1 MSRYTSASVGN
12 YSCIRH
18 HHQGFTL
25 TEIVSTLAIVGI
37 LSGLAAPGLQ
47 AITEQKQGEMTLRTL
62 AEHLAL
68 ARASAAA
75 YGQTVT
81 FCRSADGLACSGSW
95 SDGSIVFTDRNADR
109 LINQDDLLLRSQI
122 TPELKGSIEWRA
134 FQNRQY
140 LQIEATGFMRYQS
153 GNFLYCPHDG
163 DPRNALQLIVNSTG
177 RARYAVDSNGDGIRE
192 DSSGKPLACQP
203 R

>member
-1 MSRYTSASVGN
+1 MSQQALNNSGSHLDF
-12 YSCIRH
+12 CIH
-18 HHQGFTL
+18 NQGFTL
-25 TEIVSTLAIVGI
+25 PEIITSLAIVGI

-47 AITEQKQGEMTLRTL
+47 ALTEQKQGETSLRTL

-68 ARASAAA
+68 ARASAAT

-81 FCRSADGLACSGSW
+81 FCRSADGLTCSGSW
-95 SDGSIVFTDRNADR
+95 SDGSIVFTDSNGDR
-109 LINQDDLLLRSQI
+109 LINQDDQRLRSQI
-122 TPELKGSIEWRA
+122 TTGLNGSIEWRA

-163 DPRNALQLIVNSTG
+163 DPRDALQLIVNSTG

-203 R
+203 

>member
-1 MSRYTSASVGN
+1 MSHQALNNSGSHSGF
-12 YSCIRH
+12 CIH
-18 HHQGFTL
+18 NQGFTL
-25 TEIVSTLAIVGI
+25 PEIITSLAIVGI

-47 AITEQKQGEMTLRTL
+47 ALTEQKQGETSLRTL

-68 ARASAAA
+68 ARASAAT

-81 FCRSADGLACSGSW
+81 FCRSADGLTCSGSW
-95 SDGSIVFTDRNADR
+95 SDGSIVFTDSNGDR
-109 LINQDDLLLRSQI
+109 LINQDDQRLRSQV
-122 TPELKGSIEWRA
+122 TTGLNGSIEWRA

-163 DPRNALQLIVNSTG
+163 DPRDALQLIVNSTG

-203 R
+203 

>member
-1 MSRYTSASVGN
+1 MSRHARYSSGSRSGFSVQQ
-12 YSCIRH
+12 
-18 HHQGFTL
+18 QGFTL
-25 TEIVSTLAIVGI
+25 PEIITTLAIVGI

-47 AITEQKQGEMTLRTL
+47 ALTEQKQGETTLRTL

-68 ARASAAA
+68 ARASAAN
-75 YGQTVT
+75 YGRTVT
-81 FCRSADGLACSGSW
+81 FCRSADGLTCSGNW

-109 LINQDDLLLRSQI
+109 LINQDDLLLRSQVN
-122 TPELKGSIEWRA
+122 TQLQGSIEWRA

-163 DPRNALQLIVNSTG
+163 DPRNALQLIVNNTG
-177 RARYAVDSNGDGIRE
+177 RARYAVDSNGDGVRE
-192 DSSGKPLACQP
+192 DSSGKPLACQL
-203 R
+203 

>member
-1 MSRYTSASVGN
+1 MSRQARRSSG
-12 YSCIRH
+12 SRSGFSIS
-18 HHQGFTL
+18 HQGFTL
-25 TEIVSTLAIVGI
+25 PEIITTLAIVGI
-37 LSGLAAPGLQ
+37 LSSLAAPGLQ
-47 AITEQKQGEMTLRTL
+47 ALTEQKQGETTLRTL

-68 ARASAAA
+68 ARSSAATYA
-75 YGQTVT
+75 QTVT
-81 FCRSADGLACSGSW
+81 FCRSTDGLTCSGSW

-109 LINQDDLLLRSQI
+109 LINQDDLLLRSQVTTALPGTI
-122 TPELKGSIEWRA
+122 AWRA

-177 RARYAVDSNGDGIRE
+177 RVRYAVDSNGDGIRE
-192 DSSGKPLACQP
+192 DSGGKPLTCQP
-203 R
+203 

>member
-1 MSRYTSASVGN
+1 MSHQA
-12 YSCIRH
+12 RH
-18 HHQGFTL
+18 SSGSHSDFPIHHRGFTL
-25 TEIVSTLAIVGI
+25 PEIITTLAIVCI
-37 LSGLAAPGLQ
+37 LSSLAAPGLQ
-47 AITEQKQGEMTLRTL
+47 ALTEQKQGETTLRTL

-68 ARASAAA
+68 ARSSAASH
-75 YGQTVT
+75 GQTVT
-81 FCRSADGLACSGSW
+81 FCRSADGLTCSGRW

-109 LINQDDLLLRSQI
+109 LLNQGDLLLRSQA
-122 TPELKGSIEWRA
+122 TTALQGSIVWRA

-177 RARYAVDSNGDGIRE
+177 RARYAVDSNGDGVRE
-192 DSSGKPLACQP
+192 DSGGKPLACQP
-203 R
+203 

>member
-1 MSRYTSASVGN
+1 MSRQLRRSSG
-12 YSCIRH
+12 SRSGFSIP
-18 HHQGFTL
+18 HQGFTL
-25 TEIVSTLAIVGI
+25 PEIITTLAIVGI
-37 LSGLAAPGLQ
+37 LSSLAAPGLQ
-47 AITEQKQGEMTLRTL
+47 ALTEQKQGETTLRTL

-68 ARASAAA
+68 ARSSAAS

-81 FCRSADGLACSGSW
+81 FCRSVDGLTCSGSW

-122 TPELKGSIEWRA
+122 TTVLTGTIAWRA

-192 DSSGKPLACQP
+192 DSSGKPLACQS
-203 R
+203 

>member
-1 MSRYTSASVGN
+1 MSRSTGVNIG
-12 YSCIRH
+12 IRSGFLIH
-18 HHQGFTL
+18 HRGFTL
-25 TEIVSTLAIVGI
+25 TELITTLAIIGI

-47 AITEQKQGEMTLRTL
+47 ALTEQKQGETTLRTL

-68 ARASAAA
+68 ARASAAS

-81 FCRSADGLACSGSW
+81 FCRSADGRTCSGTW

-109 LINQDDLLLRSQI
+109 LINQDDLLLRSQV
-122 TPELKGSIEWRA
+122 TPGLQGTIAWRA

-140 LQIEATGFMRYQS
+140 LQMEATGFMRYQS

-177 RARYAVDSNGDGIRE
+177 RARYALDTDGDGIRE
-192 DSSGKPLACQP
+192 DSGGSPLACQP
-203 R
+203 

>member
-1 MSRYTSASVGN
+1 MSRYTGVSNGICSGARN
-12 YSCIRH
+12 H
-18 HHQGFTL
+18 HRGFTL
-25 TEIVSTLAIVGI
+25 PEIITALAIVGI
-37 LSGLAAPGLQ
+37 LSSLAAPGLQ
-47 AITEQKQGEMTLRTL
+47 ALTEQKQGETTLRTL

-68 ARASAAA
+68 ARASAAT

-81 FCRSADGLACSGSW
+81 FCRSADGLTCSGSW

-109 LINQDDLLLRSQI
+109 LINQDDLLLRSQVTTALPGTI
-122 TPELKGSIEWRA
+122 AWRA

-153 GNFLYCPHDG
+153 GNFLYCPHDR
-163 DPRNALQLIVNSTG
+163 DPRDALQLIVNSTG
-177 RARYAVDSNGDGIRE
+177 RSRYAVDSNGDGIRE

-203 R
+203 